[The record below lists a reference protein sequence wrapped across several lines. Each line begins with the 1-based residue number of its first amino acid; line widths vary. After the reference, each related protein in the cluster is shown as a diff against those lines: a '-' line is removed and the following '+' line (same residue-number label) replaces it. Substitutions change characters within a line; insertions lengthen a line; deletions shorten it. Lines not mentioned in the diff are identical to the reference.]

1 MDRQLID
8 YLPPVLSDKK
18 EYIELFKS
26 EQLQIESLVEKIECC
41 FENQFISSSD
51 VLGISKYEKLLK
63 IIPKG
68 TDDLVLRRF
77 RVLAKYNEQLPYTY
91 HRLVEMLN
99 SLCGE
104 GNLFIKVKDLKLS
117 VYIKLSVKDK
127 FDDVKELLRRVI
139 PANVALDLSI
149 LYNQWKMA
157 KNKNMKWKDVKEKS
171 WELMKNEVM
180 E

>member
-1 MDRQLID
+1 MDRQLIE

-18 EYIELFKS
+18 EYIVLFQS
-26 EQLQIESLVEKIECC
+26 EQLEIESLVEKIERC
-41 FENQFISSSD
+41 FENQFILSSD
-51 VLGISKYEKLLK
+51 IFGISKYEKLLK
-63 IIPKG
+63 ITPKE
-68 TDDLVLRRF
+68 TDDLIVRRF

-104 GNLFIKVKDLKLS
+104 GNVFVKVKDLQLS
-117 VYIKLSVKDK
+117 VYIKLSVKDR
-127 FDDVKELLRRVI
+127 FDEVAELLRRVI
-139 PANVALDLSI
+139 PANVVLDLSI
-149 LYNQWKMA
+149 LYNQWRIA
-157 KNKNMKWKDVKEKS
+157 KNKKMKWKDAKEKS